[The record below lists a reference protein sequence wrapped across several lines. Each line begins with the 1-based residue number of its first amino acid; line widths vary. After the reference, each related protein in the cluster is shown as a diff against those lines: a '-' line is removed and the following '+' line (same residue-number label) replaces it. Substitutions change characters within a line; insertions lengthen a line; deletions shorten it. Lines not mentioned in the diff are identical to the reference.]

1 VVSWWRMG
9 VQPESD
15 YLYYFRAFVHLFFS
29 RKFIVHRVTGLVYL
43 TLYLSAFLRYT
54 WDYEGFKNS
63 PIIWILPLT
72 GLFQS
77 ITAIYTFTFLPKS
90 TKDPGY
96 YGDKGILS
104 YNFIVENSFFELI
117 LLFQW
122 IYYNDAIFGV
132 IRYTV
137 VFENLFVF
145 LPYLIRGFWPK
156 TRFRDGLDNTKNK
169 TEKNFNYF
177 IIATWMTKV
186 FYVWAKHYIGFFLN
200 YVRFLDRISEEE
212 KYHIYL
218 LLIFGSFATTISMF
232 LHTLKFKGYMDS
244 KLSFLIYQASYLATF
259 YSFYQVSSIFFANL
273 DLTLLTLGGLLINFV
288 DVKYQHVYQLLV
300 LGLLN
305 ATRSGML
312 SFPSH
317 LFA

>member
-1 VVSWWRMG
+1 MG
-9 VQPESD
+9 VAQETD
-15 YLYYFRAFVHLFFS
+15 YFYYFRSFLHLFFT
-29 RKFIVHRVTGLVYL
+29 RKFIVHRVTGLTYLLLYFATFVY
-43 TLYLSAFLRYT
+43 YFL
-54 WDYEGFKNS
+54 DYERFKDS
-63 PIIWILPLT
+63 PLIWLLPSI

-122 IYYNDAIFGV
+122 IYYNDFLFGYL
-132 IRYTV
+132 RSTV

-145 LPYLIRGFWPK
+145 LPYVIRGFWPK
-156 TRFRDGLDNTKNK
+156 TRFRDGLENVKNK
-169 TEKNFNYF
+169 TEKNFNFF
-177 IIATWMTKV
+177 IVETWITKF

-212 KYHIYL
+212 KHHIYL
-218 LLIFGSFATTISMF
+218 VLIFGAFATTISMF
-232 LHTLKFKGYMDS
+232 LHTLKFKGYMNA
-244 KLSFLIYQASYLATF
+244 KLSFLIYQASYMATF
-259 YSFYQVSSIFFANL
+259 YGFFKVSGIFLANL
-273 DLTLLTLGGLLINFV
+273 DLTLLTLGGLLINFAGV
-288 DVKYQHVYQLLV
+288 GYQHAYQLLV

-305 ATRSGML
+305 ASRLGVL
-312 SFPSH
+312 PQE
-317 LFA
+317 LRIL